1 MRVRPTL
8 AVFLSATFL
17 FCTGCRADFGDRAV
31 AWVRDNARRYSHDL
45 ADADY
50 AARWASHFTARQR
63 QMTLLAQD
71 IELNSAA
78 VYTSLDE
85 ALTPQPDENVYEAAL
100 RQRAASRTSLDVL
113 IATRV
118 QIDELEQA
126 SADISAACQRSQ
138 FDRLGLAQVGS
149 FGVAASF
156 LGMAD
161 AVKQANRNRYG
172 IYVGFTVVTDG
183 NGEPMEPAGATE
195 QLTHF
200 ARGISIYVEDIAAW
214 LNEEEIEDQTQKVH
228 EAIADFDR
236 RVLRPDDLYVLSRG
250 HCRAERTARQSI
262 FADLSRIRR
271 LHLRQWRSLLTTAVR
286 VRRGADVTLAPLR
299 ARAAAGEIGASADVA
314 RILDEDFAFEATRT
328 CLVLLAEAE
337 RLNRE
342 RESATDARA
351 RGRLL
356 EERADA
362 LYELTGLLDELVD
375 DPRVLAHRER
385 LRDLQQRVRLQRE
398 ALPAWLQEPADA

>member
-138 FDRLGLAQVGS
+138 FDRLGLDLPRRGGPAAVLGS
-149 FGVAASF
+149 
-156 LGMAD
+156 AD
-161 AVKQANRNRYG
+161 P
-172 IYVGFTVVTDG
+172 T
-183 NGEPMEPAGATE
+183 
-195 QLTHF
+195 
-200 ARGISIYVEDIAAW
+200 
-214 LNEEEIEDQTQKVH
+214 
-228 EAIADFDR
+228 DR
-236 RVLRPDDLYVLSRG
+236 RRG
-250 HCRAERTARQSI
+250 
-262 FADLSRIRR
+262 
-271 LHLRQWRSLLTTAVR
+271 
-286 VRRGADVTLAPLR
+286 GAGPLR
-299 ARAAAGEIGASADVA
+299 LPGRGESG
-314 RILDEDFAFEATRT
+314 
-328 CLVLLAEAE
+328 
-337 RLNRE
+337 
-342 RESATDARA
+342 
-351 RGRLL
+351 
-356 EERADA
+356 
-362 LYELTGLLDELVD
+362 
-375 DPRVLAHRER
+375 
-385 LRDLQQRVRLQRE
+385 
-398 ALPAWLQEPADA
+398 

>member
-236 RVLRPDDLYVLSRG
+236 RVLRPDELYVLSRG
-250 HCRAERTARQSI
+250 HCRAEYLRRPEPDPSTPPSPVAVAPHDRRSC
-262 FADLSRIRR
+262 ASRRR
-271 LHLRQWRSLLTTAVR
+271 RH
-286 VRRGADVTLAPLR
+286 
-299 ARAAAGEIGASADVA
+299 ARAA
-314 RILDEDFAFEATRT
+314 TR
-328 CLVLLAEAE
+328 
-337 RLNRE
+337 
-342 RESATDARA
+342 SS
-351 RGRLL
+351 RGRRDRRIGGRRPHLG
-356 EERADA
+356 R
-362 LYELTGLLDELVD
+362 GL
-375 DPRVLAHRER
+375 R
-385 LRDLQQRVRLQRE
+385 LRSHPH
-398 ALPAWLQEPADA
+398 LPRAPRRG